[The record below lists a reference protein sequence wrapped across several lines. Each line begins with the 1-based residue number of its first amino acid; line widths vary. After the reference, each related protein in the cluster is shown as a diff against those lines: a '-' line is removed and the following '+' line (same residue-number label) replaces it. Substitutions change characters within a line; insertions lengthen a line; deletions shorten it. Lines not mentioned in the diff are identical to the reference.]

1 VKERELRECSVCA
14 ICAAKIG
21 KSQSP
26 VFYRVKIDT
35 YFVDI
40 AAVQR
45 QAGLA
50 MMLDGN
56 PIIANAMGPDE
67 DMAQRLDGVT
77 TTLCADC
84 YASGVD
90 ISQLAVFAAQRREG
104 GGEKQ

>member
-26 VFYRVKIDT
+26 VFYRAKIDT

-50 MMLDGN
+50 MMMGGN

-77 TTLCADC
+77 ITVCSDC
-84 YASGVD
+84 FLRGVD
-90 ISQLAVFAAQRREG
+90 ITQLAVVAAQRREG
-104 GGEKQ
+104 E